1 MGIRL
6 RVRNSFNIDNIIE
19 RQSQTDRSR
28 VMVII
33 MIVMMIIIHH
43 EFCSLV
49 DHDVVREREI
59 ERGRAPI
66 ALTHQRV
73 GGGVSSQLTLLL
85 CNSA

>member
-1 MGIRL
+1 
-6 RVRNSFNIDNIIE
+6 
-19 RQSQTDRSR
+19 
-28 VMVII
+28 
-33 MIVMMIIIHH
+33 MMIIIHH

-73 GGGVSSQLTLLL
+73 GGVSSQLTLLL
-85 CNSA
+85 HYL

>member
-49 DHDVVREREI
+49 DHDVVRER
-59 ERGRAPI
+59 GRAPI

-73 GGGVSSQLTLLL
+73 GGVSSQLTLLL